1 MIVFWSSDP
10 ETNTGI
16 YAAHESTPRRYW
28 MKDLGIKMVFIDPFY
43 NHTAGLIG
51 DKWFSPKIG
60 TDHALSFA
68 IAYTW
73 LDEGTY
79 DKEYVATHAHGFDE
93 WADYVLGKTD
103 GVPKT
108 CEWAEAES
116 GVPACEIRALARE
129 WAKRK
134 TMLAAG
140 GLGGWGGACRASHGI
155 EWARGMIALATMQGM
170 GKPGTNI
177 YSTTQGTP
185 VDYDFYF
192 PGYAE
197 GGISGDCEN
206 SAAGFKFAWR
216 MFDGKTTFP
225 SPSNINT
232 SAGQHIPRL
241 RVPECIMDGE
251 YKWAGKGFAG
261 GDIQH
266 QMHMYQYPAPGYP
279 KIKMLWKYGGPWI
292 GTMTAT
298 NRYARM
304 YADQSLEFVVSQSIW
319 FEGEVPFADIILPAC
334 TNFERW
340 DISEFANC
348 SGYIP
353 DTYGQCNH
361 RVISLQAKCIEP
373 VGECKS
379 DYHIYAHA
387 RREARHRP
395 DVHRGQG
402 RARLD
407 RAVLQRHRHAQA
419 HDLRRVQGEGLLHRA
434 GQPGAQED
442 AGAPLVRRGPREGH
456 ARLGPAPEQ
465 PGRAQGPADAAAA
478 RSSSSP
484 RASRTSRTRATWTST
499 VRPCTPTCRPGRATT
514 ARSPRSTRS
523 ACSRRTRASRSTP
536 WVTARTAS

>member
-1 MIVFWSSDP
+1 MIVWWSRDP
-10 ETNTGI
+10 ETTGGI
-16 YAAHESTPRRYW
+16 YGGFESTVRRQW
-28 MKDLGIKMVFIDPFY
+28 LQELGIKLVFIDPYY
-43 NHTAGLIG
+43 NHTDALCG
-51 DKWFSPKIG
+51 DKWFSPASG
-60 TDHALSFA
+60 HRRGAGLSPSP
-68 IAYTW
+68 TCGST
-73 LDEGTY
+73 EGTY

-93 WADYVLGKTD
+93 WTDYVLGETD

-108 CEWAEAES
+108 PEWAAAECRLK
-116 GVPACEIRALARE
+116 AHDIRALARE
-129 WAKRK
+129 WAKRRPCSPPAAS
-134 TMLAAG
+134 AAG
-140 GLGGWGGACRASHGI
+140 AAPAGASHGI

-170 GKPGTNI
+170 GKPGVNI

-232 SAGQHIPRL
+232 AAGQHIPRL

-266 QMHMYQYPAPGYP
+266 QMHMYEYPAAGYP

-304 YADQSLEFVVSQSIW
+304 YTDPGLEFVVSQSIW

-353 DTYGQCNH
+353 DTLRPVQPPRDLAAGQVH
-361 RVISLQAKCIEP
+361 RARGRVQ
-373 VGECKS
+373 VGLP
-379 DYHIYAHA
+379 HLRHA
-387 RREARHRP
+387 RREARHR
-395 DVHRGQG
+395 
-402 RARLD
+402 
-407 RAVLQRHRHAQA
+407 
-419 HDLRRVQGEGLLHRA
+419 RRC
-434 GQPGAQED
+434 
-442 AGAPLVRRGPREGH
+442 
-456 ARLGPAPEQ
+456 
-465 PGRAQGPADAAAA
+465 
-478 RSSSSP
+478 SP
-484 RASRTSRTRATWTST
+484 RARTSST
-499 VRPCTPTCRPGRATT
+499 GSSSTTTPPTCP
-514 ARSPRSTRS
+514 ST
-523 ACSRRTRASRSTP
+523 
-536 WVTARTAS
+536 